1 MSRVRPGAFLAA
13 MAVAAPLR
21 TVPYAVL
28 GTGLAAGS
36 ILTVVVAAGSI
47 GLGAIASAL
56 LVRHVL
62 VAPAPGTR

>member
-1 MSRVRPGAFLAA
+1 MAA

-21 TVPYAVL
+21 TIPYAVL

-36 ILTVVVAAGSI
+36 ILTLSIAAGSI
-47 GLGAIASAL
+47 ALGAIASAL

-62 VAPAPGTR
+62 RAAPATA